1 VRRYRGGSGTG
12 VLTPRSPFG
21 TGHFHMTAE
30 EFYARAGGPAEV
42 QAVLGRS
49 LALHEGPSKSSV
61 FERLG
66 ALLVEQVGIR
76 RR

>member
-1 VRRYRGGSGTG
+1 
-12 VLTPRSPFG
+12 
-21 TGHFHMTAE
+21 MTAE
-30 EFYARAGGPAEV
+30 EFYALAGGPAEV

-61 FERLG
+61 LERLG